1 VLQQV
6 TSQDPGFFDQDGFQ
20 VMVDVLLKLRRDPDL
35 IFGEAP
41 MILRYD
47 LKEGESKMDVVAT
60 VSGTM
65 RLLIRRRFG

>member
-1 VLQQV
+1 
-6 TSQDPGFFDQDGFQ
+6 
-20 VMVDVLLKLRRDPDL
+20 
-35 IFGEAP
+35 